1 MPFNIE
7 LLSQKDNISIKLQVV
22 GKVINIYF
30 NGEAQ
35 AALAARQNWT
45 HLEGHFVD
53 SIQELGSE
61 EAVSLTSGVYHLKKE
76 HTNEWERTIYHSHTP
91 YKVEVTPEL
100 FSSYLHLFYEQ
111 QESHGEE
118 YQFFQDSNEVLAITK
133 AFAVYYQAY
142 KGSAMEREYV
152 SGTVLTEDEQKEH
165 KKDVEEAL
173 SKQKQEQMER
183 ELATRRLIT
192 MLISSSPVF
201 TSRAE
206 KREIRLDEDAKFGC
220 SLM

>member
-61 EAVSLTSGVYHLKKE
+61 EAVSLTSGVYHLKKN
-76 HTNEWERTIYHSHTP
+76 TQMNGKGRYTI
-91 YKVEVTPEL
+91 
-100 FSSYLHLFYEQ
+100 
-111 QESHGEE
+111 
-118 YQFFQDSNEVLAITK
+118 
-133 AFAVYYQAY
+133 
-142 KGSAMEREYV
+142 
-152 SGTVLTEDEQKEH
+152 
-165 KKDVEEAL
+165 
-173 SKQKQEQMER
+173 
-183 ELATRRLIT
+183 LIL
-192 MLISSSPVF
+192 LI
-201 TSRAE
+201 
-206 KREIRLDEDAKFGC
+206 KLK
-220 SLM
+220 